1 VKSPEGKS
9 QGGVM
14 EAKKQAL
21 GGPLRQSGRR
31 PSLSTAVR
39 AGDFIFLT
47 GVGPLVGE
55 APMTTGSIDD
65 QTRVVCETIKATLAE
80 AGCTLDDVV
89 KAMLWLRQREDFA
102 GFNKVFGEYL
112 PFEPPARSADL
123 NELLVD
129 VRVEVEVV
137 AYRPLPKDAAT
148 A

>member
-1 VKSPEGKS
+1 
-9 QGGVM
+9 M

-31 PSLSTAVR
+31 PSLSTVVR
-39 AGDFIFLT
+39 AGDFICLA
-47 GVGPLVGE
+47 GVGPRVGD
-55 APMTTGSIDD
+55 APMTTGSIED

-80 AGCTLDDVV
+80 AGCTLDDV
-89 KAMLWLRQREDFA
+89 KAMPWLRQREDFA
-102 GFNKVFGEYL
+102 GFNKVFGEFF